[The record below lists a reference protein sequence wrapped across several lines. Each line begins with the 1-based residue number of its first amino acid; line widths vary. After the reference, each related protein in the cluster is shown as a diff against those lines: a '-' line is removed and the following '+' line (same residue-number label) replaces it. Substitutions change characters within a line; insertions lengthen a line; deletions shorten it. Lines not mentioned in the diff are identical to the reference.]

1 MRPQSLLPLL
11 LLVLAVFAL
20 PARAADLQ
28 TLRDTALAAVNA
40 SRQAHDLPP
49 LETDETLA
57 AAAQA
62 HAEDMLAR
70 TYYSHVTPGGKT
82 VLDRYL
88 AAGGSRAKRV
98 AENIARCTGCAP
110 PVAPSRVESLQEGW
124 MGSEGHRKNI
134 LDPGLTHFGFGL
146 AASEDGGLYAVQNFA
161 GPGTSSGA
169 AIAPDAR
176 LEAAVAA
183 VNRLRVERG
192 VAAVAPAPAVSERL
206 RDALPDSDLAG
217 FDLQS
222 ALNDPRALL
231 PPGEAGTASR
241 LSILAGQCGGCG
253 AEVTAEDV
261 ERFVDQ
267 WMGNASYAEMLTSA
281 RFGRL
286 AFALAADG
294 TGRKVAVAVLL
305 GDR

>member
-1 MRPQSLLPLL
+1 MRSHLLLPLL
-11 LLVLAVFAL
+11 LVLLAAAL

-28 TLRDTALAAVNA
+28 TLRDTALSAVNA

-49 LETDETLA
+49 LEADRTLA
-57 AAAQA
+57 SAAQA

-110 PVAPSRVESLQEGW
+110 PVEPSRVESLQEGW

-161 GPGTSSGA
+161 GPGTSGGTA
-169 AIAPDAR
+169 LAPADR
-176 LEAAVAA
+176 LDAAVAA
-183 VNRLRVERG
+183 VNGLRQEQG
-192 VAAVAPAPAVSERL
+192 VAPLAAASAVSERL
-206 RDALPDSDLAG
+206 REALPDSDLAG

-222 ALNDPRALL
+222 TLNDPRALL
-231 PPGEAGTASR
+231 PAGDAGSASR

-261 ERFVDQ
+261 QRFVDQ
-267 WMGNASYAEMLTSA
+267 WMGNASYAEMLTSP
-281 RFGRL
+281 RFDRL
-286 AFALAADG
+286 AFAVTADG

-305 GDR
+305 GGG